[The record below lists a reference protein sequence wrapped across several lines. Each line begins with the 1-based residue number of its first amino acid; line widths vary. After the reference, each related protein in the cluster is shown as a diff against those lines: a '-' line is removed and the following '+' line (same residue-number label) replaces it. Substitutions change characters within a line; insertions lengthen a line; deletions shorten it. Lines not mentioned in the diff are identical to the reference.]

1 MEMDGPSLEQQ
12 DTLGRVTDMAGHIT
26 ELLTTADREKM
37 LEVL

>member
-1 MEMDGPSLEQQ
+1 
-12 DTLGRVTDMAGHIT
+12 LGRVTDMAGHIT